1 MPDSSINFSPFLGHP
16 LLREAADCKICADA
30 LPLGPK
36 PIFSVHPKAKI
47 AIIGQAPGRLAH
59 EAGTPWDDPSGRK
72 LRMWMGVSEE
82 EFYDASTFAILPVGF
97 CYPGKGKG
105 GDLPPRPE
113 CAPRW
118 QAPLLAMM
126 PDLRMKILI
135 GAWAQ
140 AHYLGKAKKKT
151 LTETVRSFE
160 DYLPEYFVLP
170 HPSPRNGIFLRKN
183 PWIESETIPVLR
195 SLIKTIKG
203 GNLAKR

>member
-1 MPDSSINFSPFLGHP
+1 MSGKSINFSPFLDDP
-16 LLREAADCKICADA
+16 LLREAANCKICAEA
-30 LPLGPK
+30 LPLGAK

-47 AIIGQAPGRLAH
+47 AIISQAPGRLAH
-59 EAGTPWDDPSGRK
+59 ESGIPWDDPSGRR
-72 LRMWMGVSEE
+72 LRTWMGVSEE
-82 EFYDASTFAILPVGF
+82 EFYNASTFAILPMGF

-118 QAPLLAMM
+118 QAPLLTMM
-126 PDLRMKILI
+126 PELRMKILI

-140 AHYLGKAKKKT
+140 THYLGKSKKKT

-183 PWIESETIPVLR
+183 PWIESEIMPVFR
-195 SLIKTIKG
+195 SLITA
-203 GNLAKR
+203 AKAET